1 MNTHVEK
8 LDLTHWTTELQNV
21 SVPAQINENTVVS
34 TSETLSIEKGLADFQ
49 QDKVRSHL
57 QVRKR
62 YEKWL

>member
-8 LDLTHWTTELQNV
+8 LNLTPRIIKFKNV
-21 SVPAQINENTVVS
+21 SVPAQINENIVVS
-34 TSETLSIEKGLADFQ
+34 TSETLSVEKGLADFR

>member
-8 LDLTHWTTELQNV
+8 LNLTPRITEFQDV
-21 SVPAQINENTVVS
+21 SVLAQINENTVVP
-34 TSETLSIEKGLADFQ
+34 TSETLSVEKGLADFR